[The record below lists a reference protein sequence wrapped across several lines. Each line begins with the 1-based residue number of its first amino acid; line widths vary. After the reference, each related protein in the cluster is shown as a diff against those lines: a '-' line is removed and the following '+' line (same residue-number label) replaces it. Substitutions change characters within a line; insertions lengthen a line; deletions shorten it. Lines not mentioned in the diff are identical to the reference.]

1 MLYFFLILPKVWGS
15 LVIDLPQNDPTPVLN
30 YDFKITNVIS
40 FCIRFKFEGIQGY
53 RSVFC
58 SDPFCM
64 KFEISQQ
71 YGFVFLNGE
80 TLIFKIPNNSITPYA
95 WHNFCFS
102 FDGQQYFVV
111 VEGNIWHQ
119 TNRQSCSR
127 FWEGCHSWLVKKLY
141 EIFVWFFL
149 IFMFSCYLLLCILQS
164 TFIYF
169 DRTFVTPFRLCL
181 KNLNLIVIWFIQQH
195 ENISC
200 IFSSKE
206 LNNDWF

>member
-1 MLYFFLILPKVWGS
+1 MLHFFLVLSIVWGS
-15 LVIDLPQNDPTPVLN
+15 LVIDLPQNDPTPALN

-40 FCIRFKFEGIQGY
+40 FCIRFRFEGLQGY

-80 TLIFKIPNNSITPYA
+80 TFIFKIPNDSITPYA

-102 FDGQQYFVV
+102 FDGEQYLVV

-127 FWEGCHSWLVKKLY
+127 FWEGCYSGFVKNCMKCLY
-141 EIFVWFFL
+141 SSLNKKNYCIMDILIQMILSCFL
-149 IFMFSCYLLLCILQS
+149 CFIATYYYTAINFYL
-164 TFIYF
+164 F
-169 DRTFVTPFRLCL
+169 
-181 KNLNLIVIWFIQQH
+181 
-195 ENISC
+195 
-200 IFSSKE
+200 
-206 LNNDWF
+206 

>member
-1 MLYFFLILPKVWGS
+1 MLHFFLVLSIVWGS
-15 LVIDLPQNDPTPVLN
+15 LVIDLPQNDPTPALN

-40 FCIRFKFEGIQGY
+40 FCIRFRFEGLQGY

-58 SDPFCM
+58 SDSFCM

-80 TLIFKIPNNSITPYA
+80 TFIFKIPNDSITPYA

-102 FDGQQYFVV
+102 FDGQQYLVV

-127 FWEGCHSWLVKKLY
+127 FWEGCHSGFVKKLY
-141 EIFVWFFL
+141 EMFV
-149 IFMFSCYLLLCILQS
+149 FMDILVQMILSCFLLLLYILQS

-169 DRTFVTPFRLCL
+169 DRISVTLSGLCQ
-181 KNLNLIVIWFIQQH
+181 KN
-195 ENISC
+195 
-200 IFSSKE
+200 
-206 LNNDWF
+206 

>member
-1 MLYFFLILPKVWGS
+1 MKVLMLHFYLILPKVWGS
-15 LVIDLPQNDPTPVLN
+15 LVIDLPQNDPTPALN
-30 YDFKITNVIS
+30 YEFKITNVIS
-40 FCIRFKFEGIQGY
+40 FCIRFRFEGIQGY

-80 TLIFKIPNNSITPYA
+80 TLIFKIPNDSITPYA

-102 FDGQQYFVV
+102 FDEQQYLVV

-127 FWEGCHSWLVKKLY
+127 FWEGCHSGFVKKLY
-141 EIFVWFFL
+141 EMFVLW
-149 IFMFSCYLLLCILQS
+149 
-164 TFIYF
+164 IYS
-169 DRTFVTPFRLCL
+169 V
-181 KNLNLIVIWFIQQH
+181 K
-195 ENISC
+195 
-200 IFSSKE
+200 
-206 LNNDWF
+206 